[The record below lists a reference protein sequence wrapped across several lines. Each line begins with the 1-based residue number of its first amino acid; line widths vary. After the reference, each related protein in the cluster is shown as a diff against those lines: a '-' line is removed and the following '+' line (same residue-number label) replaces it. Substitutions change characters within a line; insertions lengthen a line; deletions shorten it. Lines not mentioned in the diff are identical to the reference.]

1 MRKFYRVETIG
12 MIPEGDGKL
21 FVPNVIE
28 KITPSDD
35 KKGIKGYRNCINFPM
50 IAEEKDGEYYDL
62 VTNTKINFTYKSDD
76 EITALTKEEI
86 SASEVFDYISE
97 LTKEDKL
104 RYYSQVV
111 LIRSVCSRIYK
122 KSNDREDTQE
132 KKEVCEKMKN
142 VLSEK
147 FLDDFKLET
156 REVLSIYDGVK
167 KLGS

>member
-1 MRKFYRVETIG
+1 MNFCCGSFISLGIG
-12 MIPEGDGKL
+12 
-21 FVPNVIE
+21 
-28 KITPSDD
+28 
-35 KKGIKGYRNCINFPM
+35 
-50 IAEEKDGEYYDL
+50 
-62 VTNTKINFTYKSDD
+62 SDD

-86 SASEVFDYISE
+86 SASEVFDYISD

-122 KSNDREDTQE
+122 KSNDRKDIQE

-147 FLDDFKLET
+147 FIDDFKLET